1 MQNQLLLD
9 YEQTD
14 ENYIDHIQKVTKDD
28 VISMANKAELDTIYV
43 LTKGIILNEET
54 YYELI
59 DERVF
64 EHELTNGLRLF
75 VIPKNGFQRH
85 L

>member
-43 LTKGIILNEET
+43 LTKGIILNEKHT
-54 YYELI
+54 M
-59 DERVF
+59 
-64 EHELTNGLRLF
+64 N
-75 VIPKNGFQRH
+75 
-85 L
+85 

>member
-1 MQNQLLLD
+1 MR
-9 YEQTD
+9 
-14 ENYIDHIQKVTKDD
+14 
-28 VISMANKAELDTIYV
+28 
-43 LTKGIILNEET
+43 ET

-75 VIPKNGFQRH
+75 VIPKNGFQKDICNVYYSIW
-85 L
+85 LS

>member
-75 VIPKNGFQRH
+75 VIPKMDSKRH

>member
-1 MQNQLLLD
+1 MR
-9 YEQTD
+9 
-14 ENYIDHIQKVTKDD
+14 
-28 VISMANKAELDTIYV
+28 
-43 LTKGIILNEET
+43 ET

-75 VIPKNGFQRH
+75 VIPKRIPKDVCNVYYSIW
-85 L
+85 LS

>member
-1 MQNQLLLD
+1 
-9 YEQTD
+9 
-14 ENYIDHIQKVTKDD
+14 
-28 VISMANKAELDTIYV
+28 MANKAELDTIYV

>member
-14 ENYIDHIQKVTKDD
+14 ENYIDHSKVTKDD

-43 LTKGIILNEET
+43 LTKGIILNEGNI
-54 YYELI
+54 L
-59 DERVF
+59 
-64 EHELTNGLRLF
+64 
-75 VIPKNGFQRH
+75 
-85 L
+85 